1 MRNLYTLTW
10 LSLSH
15 RVTTKAMSLPKMRM
29 ATMATRHRISL
40 RSIRASASHPL
51 TRSAGKDFVMT
62 QNSFYRAET
71 FDLGINAVTYSATLG
86 SAKYT
91 AGVAYYGR
99 LDTAA
104 GGFVNGFMSALWAP
118 GTGTAG
124 TVYLGLYSAVPGSSG
139 ESNATLYQLGVTAN
153 VGGVAAGTIRKT
165 LTDSLSNLGG
175 FPATGMPNAGNPAGA
190 LYGALLVATD
200 AGTDHVDVASSTA
213 FAANTPANT
222 DPTGNGGYPRAFKGA
237 GTALTVLPATEA
249 LSGIT
254 AVTLL
259 PYFGLD

>member
-1 MRNLYTLTW
+1 
-10 LSLSH
+10 
-15 RVTTKAMSLPKMRM
+15 
-29 ATMATRHRISL
+29 
-40 RSIRASASHPL
+40 
-51 TRSAGKDFVMT
+51 MT

-190 LYGALLVATD
+190 LTQAQTMWTLRRLRRSPLTR
-200 AGTDHVDVASSTA
+200 
-213 FAANTPANT
+213 
-222 DPTGNGGYPRAFKGA
+222 PR
-237 GTALTVLPATEA
+237 TLTRPATAATRVRSRA
-249 LSGIT
+249 L
-254 AVTLL
+254 AL
-259 PYFGLD
+259 P